1 MAKEDEDGV
10 WRTIGGRRIFIR
22 NGESLT
28 DAMRKS
34 GKFKKNLGKTTKK
47 LKINKSEIIKNRR
60 IENRMEKL
68 EKAIEK
74 ARGIPYGRPD
84 WQAVRSFQAEYDKL
98 AKQLSKKKYHE
109 SSKMGVKANPQA
121 TEKEA
126 FKKKYKESF
135 DNWKKAN
142 PQATDDEIIGIL
154 KAKQYNGEL
163 SGNTE
168 NTIPNR
174 FKDGF
179 KVQNSKYSDESKMTL
194 VEDGSGVRLIYDG
207 KDTGTVLRN
216 DLSDSEISSLRN
228 AGKIQNMSEY
238 LDQKDTLSRPRTKK
252 DYDDRLNKISKIK
265 EDGTYDLETGK
276 LKNYT
281 DGYQVTF
288 SMTDMD
294 FDDKA
299 YQNLV
304 EKFKAHDHGTV
315 DAGKFEGY
323 PEISFNVTDMKKA
336 LKLAYKY
343 NQKSVWDWKN
353 GTDISTGGTG
363 EYKDYNPVTVDNLSK
378 SVIRTRGLQ
387 NRILNYED
395 EIKNIR
401 RKGNLSFTDKS
412 RLMKLEREKEKL
424 ENQLK

>member
-28 DAMRKS
+28 DAMKRS
-34 GKFKKNLGKTTKK
+34 GKFKNPVKK
-47 LKINKSEIIKNRR
+47 IK
-60 IENRMEKL
+60 K
-68 EKAIEK
+68 
-74 ARGIPYGRPD
+74 
-84 WQAVRSFQAEYDKL
+84 
-98 AKQLSKKKYHE
+98 LSKKKLKQMQDDIVMDNYQRREHADDNPLQKSI
-109 SSKMGVKANPQA
+109 SSL
-121 TEKEA
+121 
-126 FKKKYKESF
+126 KKGGSE
-135 DNWKKAN
+135 
-142 PQATDDEIIGIL
+142 
-154 KAKQYNGEL
+154 
-163 SGNTE
+163 
-168 NTIPNR
+168 IPNR
-174 FKDGF
+174 FRDGF
-179 KVQNSKYSDESKMTL
+179 KIQNSKYSDESKMTL

>member
-1 MAKEDEDGV
+1 MSKEDEDGV
-10 WRTIGGRRIFIR
+10 WRTVGGRRIFIR

-34 GKFKKNLGKTTKK
+34 GKFKKFKEKISKKPKTEKDLKDQISAWEDFKK
-47 LKINKSEIIKNRR
+47 SGGSEDDLVREVQRKKIQRKKE
-60 IENRMEKL
+60 MERKL
-68 EKAIEK
+68 ERMKRSSEAI
-74 ARGIPYGRPD
+74 
-84 WQAVRSFQAEYDKL
+84 
-98 AKQLSKKKYHE
+98 AKE
-109 SSKMGVKANPQA
+109 N
-121 TEKEA
+121 
-126 FKKKYKESF
+126 
-135 DNWKKAN
+135 
-142 PQATDDEIIGIL
+142 
-154 KAKQYNGEL
+154 AK
-163 SGNTE
+163 
-168 NTIPNR
+168 IPNR
-174 FKDGF
+174 FKEGF

-216 DLSDSEISSLRN
+216 DLSDNEISSLRN

-238 LDQKDTLSRPRTKK
+238 LDQKDTLSRPITKK

-395 EIKNIR
+395 EIKTLK
-401 RKGNLSFTDKS
+401 RKSSLTFTDKQK
-412 RLMKLEREKEKL
+412 LMKLQREKEKL